1 MFKGNERESL
11 SRKWNFFSSNLFRYV
26 NFFSQLNPNMTKTKK
41 QKLNKLN
48 HQIKLPPK
56 NLLLCQARIQTIA
69 TFALADLEKN
79 IYVYLYVRKNVSF
92 DIDEHVK
99 ELKVSKFINTKDHAS
114 LSRPSSLL
122 L

>member
-1 MFKGNERESL
+1 MFKGNERECL
-11 SRKWNFFSSNLFRYV
+11 SIKWNFFSSNLFRYV

-79 IYVYLYVRKNVSF
+79 FVCEKSGKRCKKSGKHWIKSGIFFLYPRLNVF
-92 DIDEHVK
+92 DPNVLEY
-99 ELKVSKFINTKDHAS
+99 N
-114 LSRPSSLL
+114 SSPP
-122 L
+122 